1 MSEPDVAFP
10 PEGSLVVM
18 IGQGPDH
25 MLSSSRFFCHA
36 LLATAL
42 LGGAAQAQ
50 TASFGQPY
58 AAGTTLPTQ
67 PGQSDAQSQTTTGG
81 EHFRARGHRKPP
93 PGYSDTPSTDFEHG
107 PDPDHE
113 AGVERDSVTGA
124 NLSKF
129 GSSYQGSN
137 NTQSGQLGD
146 ASGNGWTAPRG
157 NGW

>member
-1 MSEPDVAFP
+1 
-10 PEGSLVVM
+10 
-18 IGQGPDH
+18 
-25 MLSSSRFFCHA
+25 MLPSSRFLCHA

-50 TASFGQPY
+50 TATFGQPY
-58 AAGTTLPTQ
+58 ASGTTLPTQ
-67 PGQSDAQSQTTTGG
+67 PSQDGVQAPKMNGG
-81 EHFRARGHRKPP
+81 EHFRAHGHRKPP
-93 PGYSDTPSTDFEHG
+93 PGYSDTPSNDFEHG

-146 ASGNGWTAPRG
+146 ATGNGYVAPRG

>member
-1 MSEPDVAFP
+1 
-10 PEGSLVVM
+10 
-18 IGQGPDH
+18 

-50 TASFGQPY
+50 TATFGQPY
-58 AAGTTLPTQ
+58 ASGTTSPAQ
-67 PGQSDAQSQTTTGG
+67 SGQAQGQTDAQSQATTGG
-81 EHFRARGHRKPP
+81 EHFRAHGHRKPP

-124 NLSKF
+124 NISKF

-146 ASGNGWTAPRG
+146 ATGNGWTAPRG

>member
-1 MSEPDVAFP
+1 MVMGPLIS
-10 PEGSLVVM
+10 M
-18 IGQGPDH
+18 IGSGPDP
-25 MLSSSRFFCHA
+25 MLPSSRFFCHA

-42 LGGAAQAQ
+42 LGGVAQAQ
-50 TASFGQPY
+50 STTFGQPY
-58 AAGTTLPTQ
+58 ETAPQQNSTPSQA
-67 PGQSDAQSQTTTGG
+67 PGAEQKANGG
-81 EHFRARGHRKPP
+81 EHFRARGHRSLP
-93 PGYSDTPSTDFEHG
+93 PGYQDAPSTEFEHG

-146 ASGNGWTAPRG
+146 ATGNGYVAPRG

>member
-1 MSEPDVAFP
+1 
-10 PEGSLVVM
+10 
-18 IGQGPDH
+18 

-42 LGGAAQAQ
+42 VAGAAQAQ
-50 TASFGQPY
+50 TATFGQPY
-58 AAGTTLPTQ
+58 ASGTTLPVQ
-67 PGQSDAQSQTTTGG
+67 PNQGQTDAKQQATTGG

-93 PGYSDTPSTDFEHG
+93 PGYSDTPSNDFEHG

-146 ASGNGWTAPRG
+146 ATGNGYVAPREAAG
-157 NGW
+157 KTRNQNPGSKF

>member
-1 MSEPDVAFP
+1 
-10 PEGSLVVM
+10 
-18 IGQGPDH
+18 

-42 LGGAAQAQ
+42 VAGAAQAQ
-50 TASFGQPY
+50 TATFGQPY
-58 AAGTTLPTQ
+58 ASGTTLPVQ
-67 PGQSDAQSQTTTGG
+67 PGQSDTQAQKPTINGG

-93 PGYSDTPSTDFEHG
+93 PGYADTPSNDFEHG

-146 ASGNGWTAPRG
+146 ATGNGYVAPRG